1 MATKTLPPEP
11 AKTRKDTDM
20 AAKTFPTRNDLPAD
34 ARARVVELLNQQL
47 ADTLDLRS
55 QTKYAHWNVKGPT
68 FIALHKLF
76 DELAERLD
84 GHADEIA
91 ERATALGGVATG
103 TVRQGSANSRLPEF
117 PPDTFAAQAVVEA
130 VAVRFANVAKSTR
143 EAIDAADKH
152 DDADTADLFTGISRA
167 LDKDLWFLEAHLQG

>member
-1 MATKTLPPEP
+1 
-11 AKTRKDTDM
+11 M
-20 AAKTFPTRNDLPAD
+20 AAKTFPTRNDLPSD
-34 ARARVVELLNQQL
+34 TRAKVIDLLNQQL

-76 DELAERLD
+76 DELAEEVD

-103 TVRQGSANSRLPEF
+103 TLRQGAKQSRLPEF
-117 PPDTFAAQAVVEA
+117 PADTFAAQAVVEA
-130 VAVRFANVAKSTR
+130 VAVRFANLAKSTR
-143 EAIDAADKH
+143 EGIDTANKLN
-152 DDADTADLFTGISRA
+152 DADTADLFTEISRE
-167 LDKDLWFLEAHLQG
+167 LDKDLWFLEAHLQGSL

>member
-1 MATKTLPPEP
+1 MPPHL
-11 AKTRKDTDM
+11 
-20 AAKTFPTRNDLPAD
+20 FPTRHDLPAD
-34 ARARVVELLNQQL
+34 NRRDLVALLNAHV
-47 ADTLDLRS
+47 ADLTDLRS
-55 QTKYAHWNVKGPT
+55 QTKSAHWNVKGPT